1 MITTHGMTA
10 MAVSF
15 ALAALPA
22 HADDEYFSPTNETCP
37 DFLGRHARIVQ
48 DDSSSR

>member
-10 MAVSF
+10 MALAV

-22 HADDEYFSPTNETCP
+22 HADDEYFSPTNERVRIS
-37 DFLGRHARIVQ
+37 LGVMHV
-48 DDSSSR
+48 SSTTTL